1 MMKKYEGKEERIARL
16 SNPNPGPSGTFSSDL
31 LLTAHLMLQASLE
44 DRKGNANP
52 PLNNH
57 MSKHVVGSIVL
68 LISGF
73 ESWLNEALAHLA
85 NNYDPSLRQR
95 GGDALCK
102 KYKNLCYW
110 DGAGRLSLAKVETE
124 AQAQGISFERIIQ
137 DLALVIEVRHE
148 IVHPMPLSTGTPWN
162 IPEKFLPLHRDGILI
177 SNGHPDADYLFID
190 KLRSYALVYWCWE
203 RIQICVSLLVEH
215 LKPDQVVAWTAPN
228 FSAHK
233 TLCAPKDLF
242 IYEAHSLEVKE

>member
-85 NNYDPSLRQR
+85 NNYDSLLRLR
-95 GGDALCK
+95 GKDALLK
-102 KYKNLCYW
+102 KYQGLCGW
-110 DGAGRLSLAKVETE
+110 DGTGHFPLANIETV
-124 AQAQGISFERIIQ
+124 AQMRSISFEQIIK

-162 IPEKFLPLHRDGILI
+162 IPENFLPLHRAGILI
-177 SNGHPDADYLFID
+177 SKGHPDDDYLFID
-190 KLRSYALVYWCWE
+190 KLRSYALAYWCWE
-203 RIQICVSLLVEH
+203 VVQSCVSLLVEH
-215 LKPDQVVAWTAPN
+215 LKPDQYVAWTAPN
-228 FSAHK
+228 FFAHK
-233 TLCAPKDLF
+233 ALCAPKDLST
-242 IYEAHSLEVKE
+242 Y

>member
-1 MMKKYEGKEERIARL
+1 MTKKYEGKEERIARL
-16 SNPNPGPSGTFSSDL
+16 SNPNPGPSGSFSSDL
-31 LLTAHLMLQASLE
+31 LLTANLMLRASLE

-85 NNYDPSLRQR
+85 NYDSSLRQR
-95 GGDALCK
+95 GGDALLK
-102 KYKNLCYW
+102 KYANLCRW
-110 DGAGRLSLAKVETE
+110 DGAGSLSLANIETI
-124 AQAQGISFERIIQ
+124 AQMQSISFEQIIK

-162 IPEKFLPLHRDGILI
+162 IPENFLPLHRAGILI
-177 SNGHPDADYLFID
+177 SKGHPNDDYLFTD
-190 KLRSYALVYWCWE
+190 KLRSYALAYWCWE
-203 RIQICVSLLVEH
+203 VVQSCVSLLVEH
-215 LKPDQVVAWTAPN
+215 LKPDQCVAWTASS
-228 FSAHK
+228 FSAHNA
-233 TLCAPKDLF
+233 LCAPKDLST
-242 IYEAHSLEVKE
+242 YEAHSFEVKE